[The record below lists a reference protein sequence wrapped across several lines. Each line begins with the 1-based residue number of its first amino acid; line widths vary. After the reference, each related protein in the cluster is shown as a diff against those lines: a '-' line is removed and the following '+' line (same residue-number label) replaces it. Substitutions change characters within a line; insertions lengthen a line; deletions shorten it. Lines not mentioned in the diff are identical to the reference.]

1 MLTKNDLQ
9 ELLDYQAQSPILSVY
24 LNTNPTGGTIE
35 DHKLQLRS
43 MLKDIDAPK
52 DIEIIKTYLDH
63 EYDWRSWCSI
73 AIFSNADENFF
84 QAYPLAVDV
93 RNRARLHHCPYVKPL
108 AALFDAHSGYGVV
121 LIDKQ
126 QARFFSF
133 HLGEL
138 QAEARFSG
146 EDVQRQK
153 HGGGSQVTGRSRGVE
168 GIAETPD
175 GDTQRNMQEAAN
187 VAAKFLK
194 TNNVRRVLIGGTT
207 ENVSAFQEMLPKS
220 WQSLIVGSFAMSMNA
235 AYGEIQEKAL
245 EIGAETEKHRE
256 EKLLQTI
263 ITEAAKGR
271 NGLTRFGEILS
282 AIKEGRVQTLV
293 MKDGYK
299 KDGYRCQGCGYITVQ
314 KLDKCPFCAG
324 EFEHISDAAELAV
337 RNVLQAGGSVKVVE
351 DEKNTLDEYGGIVA
365 LLRY

>member
-1 MLTKNDLQ
+1 MLTKNNLQ
-9 ELLDYQAQSPILSVY
+9 ELLDHQAQSPILSVY

-35 DHKLQLRS
+35 DYKLKLRS
-43 MLKDIDAPK
+43 MLKNIDAPK
-52 DIEIIKTYLDH
+52 DIETIKTYLDH
-63 EYDWRSWCSI
+63 EYDWRGWRSI
-73 AIFSNADENFF
+73 AVFSNADEDFF

-93 RNRARLHHCPYVKPL
+93 RSRARLNHHPYVKPL
-108 AALFDAHSGYGVV
+108 AALFDAYSGYGVV

-175 GDTQRNMQEAAN
+175 GVAQRNMQEAAN
-187 VAAKFLK
+187 GASKFLK
-194 TNNVRRVLIGGTT
+194 ANNVRRVLLGGTN
-207 ENVSAFQEMLPKS
+207 ENISAFQEMLPKS
-220 WQSLIVGSFAMSMNA
+220 WQSLIVGTFAMSMNA
-235 AYGEIQEKAL
+235 AYGEVQEKAL
-245 EIGAETEKHRE
+245 EIGTETEKHRE
-256 EKLLQTI
+256 EKLVQTI

-271 NGLTRFGEILS
+271 NGLVRFGEILS
-282 AIKEGRVQTLV
+282 AIKEGRVQTLAIQ
-293 MKDGYK
+293 DGYQK
-299 KDGYRCQGCGYITVQ
+299 EGYRCQGCGYLTVQ
-314 KLDKCPFCAG
+314 ELDKCPFCSG
-324 EFEHISDAAELAV
+324 DFEHIADAAELAV
-337 RNVLQAGGSVKVVE
+337 RNVLQAGGNVKVLE
-351 DEKNTLDEYGGIVA
+351 DENLLIEHGGIGA